1 MSTNKKNTIYQQ
13 LSKMKKKELI
23 ELANKHSIVINVGSK
38 KEDLVNQLFYL
49 ANKKTNTKAYK
60 VPRIQNYRSNN
71 TQIHSVQG
79 LRPTMEDTHLNVKLD
94 DIHLMAVFDG
104 HGGNE
109 ASDMLPQL
117 VKKYILE
124 PLVDVNLRYNP
135 TKMNIHIREAF
146 KKIDNIIVS
155 SISDESG
162 STATMLICIEPL
174 IYIVNL
180 GDSRSVIFKYSDIK
194 KSSPILVFETQDHKP
209 DNPEE
214 IKRIYDLGGFVE
226 QEEDDDPRLNGS
238 LATSRAF
245 GDEYLKTNNLAEF
258 KGPLSI
264 EPSIK
269 IIKKKPNFKY
279 FGIVACDGLWDV
291 VESKVAIKYLHEYGL
306 SNGAKNLVDI
316 ALYKESSDNISVIVT
331 AI

>member
-1 MSTNKKNTIYQQ
+1 MNKKNNIYQQ

-23 ELANKHSIVINVGSK
+23 ELAKKHGIVINVGSK

-49 ANKKTNTKAYK
+49 ANKKNNTKVYK
-60 VPRIQNYRSNN
+60 VPKIQNYRNNN

-109 ASDMLPQL
+109 ASDLLPQL
-117 VKKYILE
+117 VKKHILE

-135 TKMNIHIREAF
+135 TKMNHHIREAF
-146 KKIDNIIVS
+146 KKIDDIIVS
-155 SISDESG
+155 SIKDESG
-162 STATMLICIEPL
+162 STATIVISIDPL
-174 IYIVNL
+174 IYVVNL
-180 GDSRSVIFKYSDIK
+180 GDSRTVIFKYSDGGNP
-194 KSSPILVFETQDHKP
+194 PIMVFETQDHKP

-214 IKRIYDLGGFVE
+214 RKRIYELGGFVE

-238 LATSRAF
+238 LATSRSF
-245 GDEYLKTNNLAEF
+245 GDEYLKTNNVAEF

-269 IIKKKPNFKY
+269 IIKKKPDFKY
-279 FGIVACDGLWDV
+279 YGIIACDGLWDV
-291 VESKVAIKYLHEYGL
+291 VDSKVSIKYLHQYGID
-306 SNGAKNLVDI
+306 NGAKNLVDI

>member
-1 MSTNKKNTIYQQ
+1 MSSNIKNNIYQQ

-23 ELANKHSIVINVGSK
+23 ELGNKNGVIINVGSK

-49 ANKKTNTKAYK
+49 ANKKYNSNVYK
-60 VPRIQNYRSNN
+60 VPKIQNYRSNN

-109 ASDMLPQL
+109 ASDLLPQL

-135 TKMNIHIREAF
+135 TKMNHHIREAF
-146 KKIDNIIVS
+146 KKIDDIIVS
-155 SISDESG
+155 NISDESG
-162 STATMLICIEPL
+162 STATILISIDPL
-174 IYIVNL
+174 IYVVNL
-180 GDSRSVIFKYSDIK
+180 GDSRSVIFKYLDPK
-194 KSSPILVFETQDHKP
+194 KSPIMVFETQDHKP
-209 DNPEE
+209 DIPEE
-214 IKRIYDLGGFVE
+214 SKRIYELGGFVE

-245 GDEYLKTNNLAEF
+245 GDEYLKTHTFAEF

-269 IIKKKPNFKY
+269 IIKKKPEFKY
-279 FGIVACDGLWDV
+279 YGILACDGLWDV
-291 VESKVAIKYLHEYGL
+291 VDSKIAIKYLHEYGI

-331 AI
+331 SI